1 MPPKAEASR
10 KRKLATGSSAVF
22 ESRKVSVRQGGKFT
36 PATHG
41 SPDTIFFY
49 GHAPHKPWKE
59 LSNFYITKAYTF
71 TLPVFAHRPGWP
83 TSFLCTTSEK
93 SIMVIKAA
101 LMEDRESFDKLL
113 VCNDPMACKKL
124 GRQVKP
130 WVEELWK
137 KHIQEIAFEVVLQKF
152 SSDPEL
158 RALLLS
164 TGESGLA
171 EASPRDRIWGIGIGE
186 ARARET
192 LTWPGRNLLGE
203 ALMRA
208 RATLKERDLSGRK

>member
-1 MPPKAEASR
+1 MPPKATA
-10 KRKLATGSSAVF
+10 KRKLATGSA
-22 ESRKVSVRQGGKFT
+22 SRKVSVRKGDYVS
-36 PATHG
+36 PATRG
-41 SPDTIFFY
+41 APDTIFFY
-49 GHAPHKPWKE
+49 GHALHKPWKE

-71 TLPVFAHRPGWP
+71 TLPVFARRPGWP

-164 TGESGLA
+164 TGEA

-208 RATLKERDLSGRK
+208 RATLKEMELSGRK